1 MVILNI
7 ILSIIVGLVIVG
19 FVMYIQKIDGEWL

>member
-7 ILSIIVGLVIVG
+7 ILSIIVGLAVVG
-19 FVMYIQKIDGEWL
+19 VVMYVQKIDGEWL